1 MAQTNILVAGN
12 TALRS
17 DSVVVG
23 STPVALSIYQAVGGV
38 ATGGAIQRGVQ
49 LALERLVD
57 GQWQPEPDG
66 CGSFVY
72 LTDKDP
78 SITIYGPG
86 TYSLY
91 RTVNA
96 ALQIGAVKDE
106 A

>member
-1 MAQTNILVAGN
+1 MAQTNILPAGN
-12 TALRS
+12 TAARS
-17 DSVVVG
+17 SNVVVG
-23 STPVALSIYQAVGGV
+23 STPVSLSIYQAVGGV

-49 LALERLVD
+49 VALERLVD
-57 GQWQPEPDG
+57 GQWQPEPNG
-66 CGSFVY
+66 HGSFIY

-78 SITIYGPG
+78 AVTIYGPG